1 MVENHFVILNKM
13 PKYKPRNV
21 NESADF
27 VRTKKKENDVQ
38 NLKEQIKDKTSKKI
52 NLLLYKSQQIFNLLF
67 SFFFSA
73 KNSIFV
79 IFVDFSFFQ

>member
-1 MVENHFVILNKM
+1 MLMNLQIL
-13 PKYKPRNV
+13 Y
-21 NESADF
+21 EQ
-27 VRTKKKENDVQ
+27 KKKENDVQ

>member
-1 MVENHFVILNKM
+1 M

>member
-52 NLLLYKSQQIFNLLF
+52 NLLLYKSQQIFNLF
-67 SFFFSA
+67 SFLSFSRKFNFRRFF
-73 KNSIFV
+73 IFPMK
-79 IFVDFSFFQ
+79 